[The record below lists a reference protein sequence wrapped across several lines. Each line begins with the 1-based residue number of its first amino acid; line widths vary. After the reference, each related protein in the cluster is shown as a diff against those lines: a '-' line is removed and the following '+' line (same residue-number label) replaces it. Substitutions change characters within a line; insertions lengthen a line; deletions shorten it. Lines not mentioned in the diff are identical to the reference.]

1 MTLFYGENGFFNSK
15 RTAFVAHLSA
25 RFLIQ
30 LTIPYSMVEVAPFRG
45 ILYNKDTV
53 EKLDDVM
60 SPPYDIIS
68 PEMQEQLYA
77 KNKYN
82 VVRLILGKILP
93 GDNDKDNRYIRA
105 RKFLEEWL
113 ERKILVESENPS
125 IYPYKIEYELDGNK
139 KTMNGFFVLLK
150 LDHDYRMVKAHER
163 TLSKPKEDRL
173 NLMRATKANLE
184 PIELLYIDEKDEIR
198 KLMDSCINE
207 PEIDVVGYDGFRHR
221 LWRIDDEKI
230 VSRIKEKL
238 SNEILFIAD
247 GHHRY
252 QTAIN
257 YAKEVNAGENDP
269 ANYIMVVLANMF
281 DEGLSILPTHRLI
294 KKDIN
299 LDNIIEKAREY
310 FDIETYNL
318 SADNIKE
325 KAKDILD
332 SIKTDSEH
340 KFFIYHKKGCYILTL
355 KDTSIMDRLAPDRS
369 KVWRNLDVSILHKTF
384 LEKIMGINETNLE
397 DHVKYTRDTIEA
409 LNVVDEEKFVMSIIM
424 NPTKIEEIKAV
435 AEAGEHMPQKSTY
448 FLPKL
453 LSGLVMR
460 RI

>member
-1 MTLFYGENGFFNSK
+1 
-15 RTAFVAHLSA
+15 
-25 RFLIQ
+25 
-30 LTIPYSMVEVAPFRG
+30 
-45 ILYNKDTV
+45 
-53 EKLDDVM
+53 
-60 SPPYDIIS
+60 
-68 PEMQEQLYA
+68 
-77 KNKYN
+77 
-82 VVRLILGKILP
+82 
-93 GDNDKDNRYIRA
+93 
-105 RKFLEEWL
+105 
-113 ERKILVESENPS
+113 
-125 IYPYKIEYELDGNK
+125 
-139 KTMNGFFVLLK
+139 
-150 LDHDYRMVKAHER
+150 
-163 TLSKPKEDRL
+163 
-173 NLMRATKANLE
+173 
-184 PIELLYIDEKDEIR
+184 
-198 KLMDSCINE
+198 
-207 PEIDVVGYDGFRHR
+207 
-221 LWRIDDEKI
+221 
-230 VSRIKEKL
+230 
-238 SNEILFIAD
+238 
-247 GHHRY
+247 
-252 QTAIN
+252 
-257 YAKEVNAGENDP
+257 
-269 ANYIMVVLANMF
+269 NYIMVVLANMF

-310 FDIETYNL
+310 FDIETHNL

-325 KAKDILD
+325 KAKDILN

-397 DHVKYTRDTIEA
+397 NHVKYTRDTIEA